1 MKKYELFIKDIFD
14 SFKCKNKNDLLK
26 CIPIYDDKNS
36 ICGYLVPI
44 IKDFQTVMPSCA
56 SLFAQWRNENPSMS
70 ADSFTATAPGTE
82 KWLDNLI
89 IGRDD
94 RILFLIISVDLLKIG
109 HIGYS
114 SFVFDEKCC
123 EVDAVLRGEKS
134 IMPGMMT
141 FALRALIDWGLE
153 RLELENIRLRVF
165 SDNLNAIKF
174 YKRNGFYII
183 EEGVAVSDSS
193 DKTYTVMQLEKIM
206 Y

>member
-1 MKKYELFIKDIFD
+1 MKEYELFIKNTFN

-26 CIPIYDDKNS
+26 CIPVRNDEDS

-44 IKDFQTVMPSCA
+44 VRDFRTVMPGCA
-56 SLFAQWRNENPSMS
+56 SLLAQWRNENPSMS
-70 ADSFTATAPGTE
+70 ADSFTATVRGTE
-82 KWLDNLI
+82 KWLDNLV

-94 RILFLIISVDLLKIG
+94 RILFMVVSVDFIKIG

-114 SFVFDEKCC
+114 SFLFNEKCC

-134 IMPGMMT
+134 VMPGMMT
-141 FALRALIDWGLE
+141 FALRALTGWGLE
-153 RLELENIRLRVF
+153 SLKLENIRLRVF
-165 SDNLNAIKF
+165 SDNFNAINF

-183 EEGVAVSDSS
+183 EEGVAVTGNS